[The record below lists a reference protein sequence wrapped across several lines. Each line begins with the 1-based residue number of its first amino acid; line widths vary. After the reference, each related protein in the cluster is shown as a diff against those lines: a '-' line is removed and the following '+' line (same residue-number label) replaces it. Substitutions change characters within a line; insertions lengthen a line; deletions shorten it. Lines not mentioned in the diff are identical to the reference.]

1 MKRFL
6 ASALVLSSFSLFAV
20 VGCSEE
26 TKQKDVSTI
35 SGPEGTVKKT
45 TETKVEAT
53 GDMKPAATGEAP
65 K

>member
-6 ASALVLSSFSLFAV
+6 ASALILGSFSVCTL

-26 TKQKDVSTI
+26 TKEKSTNTV
-35 SGPEGTVKKT
+35 SGPDGTKK
-45 TETKVEAT
+45 ETVEKKVEAT
-53 GDMKPAATGEAP
+53 GDMKTGETP

>member
-6 ASALVLSSFSLFAV
+6 ASVLVLGSFSVTTL

-26 TKQKDVSTI
+26 TKEKSTSSI
-35 SGPEGTVKKT
+35 STPDGTKK
-45 TETKVEAT
+45 ETVEKKVEAT
-53 GDMKPAATGEAP
+53 GDQKSTEAP